1 MALNLYLVQL
11 TLSLRLAGCLRKMSI
26 LLLLGVQYFPPAR
39 TAARS
44 PRASNLLVSASLFRR
59 IFVKQVFGSCCAL
72 VLLLLVFG
80 VFSSV
85 TAQSASPTPDPFVH
99 QLTSSPLGVA
109 TNQFGSFASDMSA
122 NGRFVVFESN
132 GNVATQNRNN
142 ADGNREIFLVD
153 YAQRRIFQIT
163 DTKNVPIA
171 SASPSPSPTA
181 SPSPTPTPAPTPSD
195 PAQIK
200 YEISSNRPVL
210 SYEPALVGGAPGSR
224 TYTIVFSSNAPTL
237 PTFAGTDLAGFVGTT
252 TAPAPEGNQ
261 ELWIYRFTVTE
272 VPDLSSGDE
281 VFQDLSLGTF
291 TKVTDTLCSRPTGL
305 RPAVIPADAIDDN
318 REATISDDGGIIAFI
333 STRSLVG
340 TGNADGNPEL
350 FFRNTAAPPGAFIQ
364 GTNTADSFQGVKI
377 ISQFQQ
383 NTTLSGNGNKVA
395 FISTA
400 DLATPKTNNDGN
412 AEVYLADV
420 TASGLGNVTQVT
432 RTQSETSGP
441 FTGSSVNLFS
451 PGRRLSR
458 DGALIAF
465 ESRAA
470 DPKGNTNATNSN
482 SLATFVYTVSGDS
495 FVQVGLRAQDGADIR
510 HFPTFTD
517 YTGNVPGALVFISAL
532 NFKSDGSFPASD
544 QDATGLNPTR
554 QPQIFITDLPASST
568 STFKRLTNNPIGSLA
583 SDVAGRPIASATRK
597 RITFSL
603 TAAELGGGNA
613 DLSIEVYYLLSPTVT
628 SEAPEPITFFTAA
641 SAFEVPASPAPSPSP
656 TATPTPVPG
665 TAGIGL
671 APGEFSLIR
680 SAGTLAPGAK
690 QAVGGS
696 EIDRNPIYPIE
707 LNGVAV
713 SINGA
718 AAPLYFVSATELQ
731 FVVPIGIQPGIA
743 TIVVNNNGKVF
754 RGFVT
759 IVLSQPDI
767 YTIPR
772 GPGGRAVV
780 CNRTIAAGGCIMEP
794 FNVTTADTTGA
805 QVPTLLEIHATGLRG
820 ELTTEV
826 SVTIGTVSITP
837 SSVINNVNFFGEDL
851 ITVALPA
858 SLAGA
863 GDVPVIVTVTKT
875 GGSFMSRAAATAPR
889 ITIN

>member
-1 MALNLYLVQL
+1 M
-11 TLSLRLAGCLRKMSI
+11 
-26 LLLLGVQYFPPAR
+26 
-39 TAARS
+39 
-44 PRASNLLVSASLFRR
+44 
-59 IFVKQVFGSCCAL
+59 KQVFGSCCAL

-85 TAQSASPTPDPFVH
+85 TAQSASATPDPFVH
-99 QLTSSPLGVA
+99 QVTSSPLGDVG
-109 TNQFGSFASDMSA
+109 NQFGSFASDISA

-171 SASPSPSPTA
+171 SASPSPSP
-181 SPSPTPTPAPTPSD
+181 SPSPTPTPSPTPSD
-195 PAQIK
+195 PALIK

-252 TAPAPEGNQ
+252 AAPAAEGNQ
-261 ELWIYRFTVTE
+261 ELWIYRFTVPE
-272 VPDLSSGDE
+272 VTDLSSGDE
-281 VFQDLSLGTF
+281 VPLINLSTIGTF
-291 TKVTDTLCSRPTGL
+291 TRVTDTVCSRPTGL
-305 RPAVIPADAIDDN
+305 RPSVIPADVIDDN
-318 REATISDDGGIIAFI
+318 RDATISDDGGIIAFI

-340 TGNADGNPEL
+340 TGNTDANPEL
-350 FFRNTAAPPGAFIQ
+350 FFRDTAAPSGAFIQ
-364 GTNTADSFQGVKI
+364 GTNTADSVQGAKL

-383 NTTLSGNGNKVA
+383 NPALSASGNKVA

-400 DLATPKTNNDGN
+400 DLATPKLNGDGN
-412 AEVYLADV
+412 AEIYLADV
-420 TASGLGNVTQVT
+420 TASGLGTITQVT
-432 RTQSETSGP
+432 RTQSETSGA
-441 FTGSSVNLFS
+441 FTGSSVSLFG

-458 DGALIAF
+458 DGNLIAF

-470 DPKGNTNATNSN
+470 DPKGNTSATNVS
-482 SLATFVYTVSGDS
+482 SLAVFVYSAAADS
-495 FVQVGLRAQDGADIR
+495 FTQVGLRALSGSDIR
-510 HFPTFTD
+510 HLPTFTD
-517 YTGNVPGALVFISAL
+517 YTGNVPGALVFASAL
-532 NFKSDGSFPASD
+532 NFKTDGSFPTSD
-544 QDATGLNPTR
+544 QDATGLNVTR
-554 QPQIFITDLPASST
+554 QPQIFITDLPVSST
-568 STFKRLTNNPIGSLA
+568 STFKRLTNNPVGSLA
-583 SDVAGRPIASATRK
+583 SDVPLRPIASATRK
-597 RITFSL
+597 RMTFTL

-628 SEAPEPITFFTAA
+628 SEAPEPITFFTAG

-665 TAGIGL
+665 TAGVGL
-671 APGEFSLIR
+671 AAGEFSLIR
-680 SAGTLAPGAK
+680 STGTLAPGSK
-690 QAVGGS
+690 QAPGGS
-696 EIDRNPIYPIE
+696 ETDRNPIYPIE
-707 LNGVAV
+707 FNGVAV

-718 AAPLYFVSATELQ
+718 AAPLYFVSASEIQ

-754 RGFVT
+754 RGFVP
-759 IVLSQPDI
+759 IVVSQPDI
-767 YTIPR
+767 YADPR

-780 CNRTIAAGGCIMEP
+780 CNKTIALAGCIKEP
-794 FNVTTADTTGA
+794 FNVTTTDATGA
-805 QVPTLLEIHATGLRG
+805 QVPTLLEIHVTGLRG
-820 ELTTEV
+820 ELASEV
-826 SVTIGTVSITP
+826 SVTIGTVAITP
-837 SSVINNVNFFGEDL
+837 SSVTNNIFLFGEDL

-875 GGSFMSRAAATAPR
+875 GGPFQSRAAATAPK
-889 ITIN
+889 IKIN

>member
-1 MALNLYLVQL
+1 MTLNLYLVQL

-80 VFSSV
+80 VFSSA
-85 TAQSASPTPDPFVH
+85 TAQSASATPDPFVH
-99 QLTSSPLGVA
+99 QLTSSPLGA
-109 TNQFGSFASDMSA
+109 ANNQFGSFAGDISA

-132 GNVATQNRNN
+132 GDVATQNRNN

-171 SASPSPSPTA
+171 SASPSPSP
-181 SPSPTPTPAPTPSD
+181 SPSPTATPSPTPSD
-195 PAQIK
+195 PALIK

-252 TAPAPEGNQ
+252 AAPAPEGNQ

-291 TKVTDTLCSRPTGL
+291 TKVTDTVCSRPTGL
-305 RPAVIPADAIDDN
+305 RPAVIPADVIDDN
-318 REATISDDGGIIAFI
+318 RDATISDDGGIIAFI

-340 TGNADGNPEL
+340 TGNADANPEL

-364 GTNTADSFQGVKI
+364 GTNTADSVQGATI

-383 NTTLSGNGNKVA
+383 SPALSANGSKVA
-395 FISTA
+395 FVSTA
-400 DLATPKTNNDGN
+400 DLATPKLNSDGN
-412 AEVYLADV
+412 AEIYLADV
-420 TASGLGNVTQVT
+420 TATGLGNITQVT
-432 RTQSETSGP
+432 RTQSEATGP
-441 FTGSSVNLFS
+441 FAKSSVSLFG

-458 DGALIAF
+458 DGNLIAF

-470 DPKGNTNATNSN
+470 DPKGNTSATNVS
-482 SLATFVYTVSGDS
+482 SLAVFVYNVAADS
-495 FVQVGLRAQDGADIR
+495 FTQVGLRALSGSDIR
-510 HFPTFTD
+510 HLPTFTD
-517 YTGNVPGALVFISAL
+517 YTGNVPGALVFASAL
-532 NFKSDGSFPASD
+532 NFKTDGSFPASD
-544 QDATGLNPTR
+544 QDATGLNATR
-554 QPQIFITDLPASST
+554 QPQIFITDLPVSST
-568 STFKRLTNNPIGSLA
+568 STFKRLTNNPVGSLA
-583 SDVAGRPIASATRK
+583 SDVPLRPIASATRK
-597 RITFSL
+597 RMTFTL

-665 TAGIGL
+665 TAGAGL
-671 APGEFSLIR
+671 AAGEFSLIQ
-680 SAGTLAPGAK
+680 SAGTLAPGSK

-696 EIDRNPIYPIE
+696 ETNRNPIYPIE

-718 AAPLYFVSATELQ
+718 AAPLYFVSASEIQ

-754 RGFVT
+754 RGYVP
-759 IVLSQPDI
+759 IVISQADI

-780 CNRTIAAGGCIMEP
+780 CNRTVAAGGCIMEP
-794 FNVTTADTTGA
+794 FNVTTADATGA

-826 SVTIGTVSITP
+826 SVTIGTVAITP
-837 SSVINNVNFFGEDL
+837 TNVINNVNFFGEDL

-863 GDVPVIVTVTKT
+863 GDVPVIITVTKT
-875 GGSFMSRAAATAPR
+875 GGPFQSRAAATAPK
-889 ITIN
+889 IKIN

>member
-1 MALNLYLVQL
+1 M
-11 TLSLRLAGCLRKMSI
+11 
-26 LLLLGVQYFPPAR
+26 
-39 TAARS
+39 
-44 PRASNLLVSASLFRR
+44 
-59 IFVKQVFGSCCAL
+59 KQVFGSCCAL

-85 TAQSASPTPDPFVH
+85 TAQSASATPDPFVH
-99 QLTSSPLGVA
+99 QLTSSPLGNA
-109 TNQFGSFASDMSA
+109 SNQFGSFAGDISA

-132 GNVATQNRNN
+132 GNVATQNPNN

-171 SASPSPSPTA
+171 SASPSPSP
-181 SPSPTPTPAPTPSD
+181 SPSPTPTPSPTPSD
-195 PAQIK
+195 PALIK

-252 TAPAPEGNQ
+252 TAPAAEGNQ
-261 ELWIYRFTVTE
+261 ELWIYRFTVPE
-272 VPDLSSGDE
+272 VTDLSSGDE
-281 VFQDLSLGTF
+281 VPLLDLSTIGTF
-291 TKVTDTLCSRPTGL
+291 TRVTDTVCSRPTGL

-318 REATISDDGGIIAFI
+318 RDATISDDGGIIAFI
-333 STRSLVG
+333 STRNLVG
-340 TGNADGNPEL
+340 TGNTDANPEL
-350 FFRNTAAPPGAFIQ
+350 FFRNTAAPAGAFIQ
-364 GTNTADSFQGVKI
+364 GTNTVDAVAGIGGV
-377 ISQFQQ
+377 FQQ
-383 NTTLSGNGNKVA
+383 NPALSASGNKVA

-400 DLATPKTNNDGN
+400 DLATPKLNSDGN
-412 AEVYLADV
+412 AEIYLADV
-420 TASGLGNVTQVT
+420 TATGLGNITQVT
-432 RTQSETSGP
+432 RTQSEATGP
-441 FTGSSVNLFS
+441 FAKSSVSLFG

-458 DGALIAF
+458 DGNLIAF

-470 DPKGNTNATNSN
+470 DPKANTSGTNVS
-482 SLATFVYTVSGDS
+482 SLAVFVYNVAADS
-495 FVQVGLRAQDGADIR
+495 FTQVGLRALSGSDIR
-510 HFPTFTD
+510 HLPTFTD
-517 YTGNVPGALVFISAL
+517 YTGNVPGALVFASAL
-532 NFKSDGSFPASD
+532 NFKTDGSFPTSD
-544 QDATGLNPTR
+544 QDATGLNVTR
-554 QPQIFITDLPASST
+554 QPQIFITDLPVSST
-568 STFKRLTNNPIGSLA
+568 STFKRLTNNPVGSLA
-583 SDVAGRPIASATRK
+583 SDVPLRPIASATRK
-597 RITFSL
+597 RMTFTL

-656 TATPTPVPG
+656 TATPTPAPG
-665 TAGIGL
+665 TAGAGL
-671 APGEFSLIR
+671 APGEFSLIQ

-696 EIDRNPIYPIE
+696 ETDRNPIYPIE

-718 AAPLYFVSATELQ
+718 AAPLYFVSASEIQ

-754 RGFVT
+754 RGYVP
-759 IVLSQPDI
+759 IVISQPDI
-767 YTIPR
+767 YTVPR

-780 CNRTIAAGGCIMEP
+780 CNRTVAAGGCIMEP
-794 FNVTTADTTGA
+794 FNVTTADATGA

-826 SVTIGTVSITP
+826 SVTIGTVAITP
-837 SSVINNVNFFGEDL
+837 SNVINNVNFFGEDL

-863 GDVPVIVTVTKT
+863 GDVPVIITVTKT
-875 GGSFMSRAAATAPR
+875 GGPFQSRAAATAPK
-889 ITIN
+889 IKIN